1 MNLDG
6 WIIIG
11 MVAVT
16 VVFLGGQSAWYFIQD
31 WQCTRRFRREYPDL
45 CKGMWG
51 EGKPI
56 NKEWRDK
63 VLKEEAEIL
72 KEEKDHYQDG
82 EDEIAETYDSADE
95 AVDDLQ
101 RKCFP

>member
-1 MNLDG
+1 MSAD
-6 WIIIG
+6 W
-11 MVAVT
+11 
-16 VVFLGGQSAWYFIQD
+16 VVVVGLFAAIVGFLGGLIIFYSVKSWLLS
-31 WQCTRRFRREYPDL
+31 RRFHREILDV
-45 CKGMWG
+45 CKSISG

-56 NKEWRDK
+56 NEEWRAM
-63 VLKEEAEIL
+63 VSKEIEIL